1 MQPASE
7 RNFYTIVY
15 LAYKLD
21 SSKYQ
26 AILSIYTLYHQL
38 AGCNS
43 DFQFIIY
50 SDADTSL
57 FTKYLGTLPVKC
69 EVLSKED
76 IKRFRGPHDF
86 VFRIKPHVIQSC
98 FAKYKSNLL
107 YLDTDTF
114 FLRNP
119 HKLLESIQ
127 PGRTI
132 MNVEEYDFIDGGV
145 EHLHWFYHR
154 QALKHYT
161 YIVQGQ
167 PTIIPL
173 STKMW
178 NAGVIGISYADTSLI
193 DEIISLNDE
202 IYENAPTFI
211 VEQFATSYILQT
223 RSELHSS
230 EDYIEHYWSKGTK
243 NSFNLRIPLFLKENA
258 NLKGATL
265 YRAAFEFA
273 LATRSINT
281 PTQETLLSRVMGR
294 LKVIT
299 KVARKGHL

>member
-1 MQPASE
+1 MQPAFE
-7 RNFYTIVY
+7 HNLHTIVY

-38 AGCNS
+38 AEDNAN
-43 DFQFIIY
+43 FQFIIY

-57 FTKYLGTLPVKC
+57 FTKYLGALPVKC
-69 EVLSKED
+69 EVLSKEN

-86 VFRIKPHVIQSC
+86 VFRIKPHVIQAC

-119 HKLLESIQ
+119 RKLLESIK

-132 MNVEEYDFIDGGV
+132 MNVEEYDFVDGGV
-145 EHLHWFYHR
+145 EHLHWFYQR
-154 QALKHYT
+154 QALKHHTYT
-161 YIVQGQ
+161 VQGL
-167 PTIIPL
+167 PTTIPL

-178 NAGVIGISYADTSLI
+178 NAGVIGISYADTGLI
-193 DEIISLNDE
+193 DEIISLNDK
-202 IYENAPTFI
+202 IYENTQIFI
-211 VEQFATSYILQT
+211 VEQFATSYVLQT
-223 RSELHSS
+223 YSELHSS
-230 EDYIEHYWSKGTK
+230 EDYIEHYWSKETK
-243 NSFNLRIPLFLKENA
+243 NSFDLRIPLFLKENA
-258 NLKGATL
+258 DIKGAAL
-265 YRAAFEFA
+265 YRAAFDFA
-273 LATRSINT
+273 LATCPIRT
-281 PTQETLLSRVMGR
+281 PNNETLLSRVIGR

-299 KVARKGHL
+299 KVARRGHL